1 MLKTR
6 YVRFLTPALIAAA
19 TLAIS
24 ACDGLKS
31 AFTAHVDVV
40 ARAED
45 QELSVTRFAE
55 LLGKSRVPLQ
65 KSIAENVAQLWVSY
79 HLLGKA
85 AARNDSLSDPKV
97 IDAAMWAPLTQQR
110 LAKFA
115 ASLDSSMPA
124 VDTTNMAQKY
134 ANSTDIFAAR
144 HILFMFPN
152 QDTSKADSVRRRAES
167 VRAQVN
173 ERNFQ
178 DMAKRHSQDG
188 SAANGGDL
196 GLFPAG
202 QMVAEFEQGV
212 RTLRPGE
219 ISGLVRTQ
227 FGYHII
233 RRSTF
238 DEVKDPFTQAYMA
251 TGKQNASRD
260 YLEKAREAAQISVRP
275 NAAKAMKDLAQDFDG
290 RKNDRTVIATSRAGN
305 VTIARMAQWL
315 NGFPQLDQAR
325 QQMQQ
330 APDSLLEQFVTQ
342 IATQEV
348 LIEKADSAKVELDSA
363 QVAEVRNAFKA
374 IVMNS
379 WAGLNVMPAT
389 FGDSLKAG
397 APREAEAAKRI
408 NEYVER
414 LLNQEAP
421 FVDVPHVVA
430 SVLREKYDGKVN
442 AAAIDRALT
451 EAQRVRA
458 QADSARPPSAVP
470 MPGTPRPDTGKQ

>member
-1 MLKTR
+1 MLKSR
-6 YVRFLTPALIAAA
+6 YVRFIIPALVVVA
-19 TLAIS
+19 TLALS

-45 QELSVTRFAE
+45 QELTVERFAE

-79 HLLGKA
+79 HLLAKA
-85 AARNDSLSDPKV
+85 AARNDSLTDPKL
-97 IDAAMWAPLTQQR
+97 IDEAMWSPLTQQR
-110 LAKFA
+110 LQKFA
-115 ASLDSSMPA
+115 AKLDSSMPP

-134 ANSTDIFAAR
+134 ASSTDIFAAR

-152 QDTSKADSVRRRAES
+152 QDTAKADSVRRRAES
-167 VRAQVN
+167 VRAQVT

-196 GLFPAG
+196 GLFPTG

-212 RTLRPGE
+212 RNLKPGE

-238 DEVKDPFTQAYMA
+238 DEVKDPFTQAY
-251 TGKQNASRD
+251 TGQSKQNASRD
-260 YLEKAREAAQISVRP
+260 YIEKAQEAAQITVRP
-275 NAAKAMKDLAQDFDG
+275 NAAKAIKELAQDFDG
-290 RKNDRTVIATSRAGN
+290 HKNDRTVIATSRVGN
-305 VTIARMAQWL
+305 FTVARTAQWL
-315 NGFPQLDQAR
+315 NGFPNLDQVR
-325 QQMQQ
+325 SQMQQ
-330 APDSLLEQFVTQ
+330 APDSLLEQFVKQ
-342 IATQEV
+342 LATQEV
-348 LIEKADSAKVELDSA
+348 IIEKADSAKIVLDTV

-379 WAGLNVMPAT
+379 WAGLNVMPST

-408 NEYVER
+408 NDYVQR
-414 LLNQEAP
+414 LLNQEAQ

-430 SVLREKYDGKVN
+430 GVLREKYDGKVN

-470 MPGTPRPDTGKQ
+470 MPGTPRPDSGK